1 MNEKAASP
9 EFDYCG
15 VGTFAAM
22 TGIAVEK
29 VANWLETGMLPSVRI
44 GDLRMV
50 NLDRIRRDL
59 IKGKSGFTEGDYRD
73 EDSRGSFR
81 FS

>member
-1 MNEKAASP
+1 MNPKAQSP

-29 VANWLETGMLPSVRI
+29 VANWLEIGMLPSVTI

-59 IKGKSGFTEGDYRD
+59 LKGKSGFTEGDYSD
-73 EDSRGSFR
+73 KDPRGSFAFR
-81 FS
+81 